1 MWSPDTNQES
11 FFLCVS
17 LTLLDFTGG
26 CEVSAEGHGSTDP
39 PVRGAR
45 WLVYY
50 LLCII

>member
-39 PVRGAR
+39 PVRGPDGSFITYPA
-45 WLVYY
+45 
-50 LLCII
+50 